1 MRHFVCA
8 GLALILAA
16 AAAAQEIHLPRLRAI
31 AERFSASYNAKD
43 FGAIRDDFGMEVA
56 KALPREQSDAF
67 FRSMMQDHGK
77 ILKLEPPRPQ
87 PPRGAVFLARFEKGS
102 LDLKLH
108 LDEQGKVGGIWFLAP
123 APDIPVPERNR
134 TRLSLPAQG
143 RWKVIWGGDTRE
155 QNQHR
160 EVRDQRFAF
169 DLVGIGED
177 GKTRKG
183 KGADNED
190 FYAFGRE
197 IMAPAEGV
205 VTDVIEGVRDNR
217 PGSMN
222 PGSAVGNAVFIEH
235 RPDEISLLAHFKQGS
250 IRVKPGQKV
259 ARGETLGLC
268 GNSGNS
274 SEPHIHYHLQN
285 AHIPQ
290 DATGIRVFF
299 DGLELE
305 RDGVRV
311 STSDYSPVKDDVI
324 EPQ

>member
-1 MRHFVCA
+1 MRAVA
-8 GLALILAA
+8 AALLAA
-16 AAAAQEIHLPRLRAI
+16 STAAAQEIHLPRLREV
-31 AERFSASYNAKD
+31 AERFTASFNAGD
-43 FGAIRDDFGMEVA
+43 YAAIHSEFGPEIAQ
-56 KALPREQSDAF
+56 ALPREQSDAF
-67 FRSMMQDHGK
+67 FRSMMADHGR
-77 ILKLEPPRPQ
+77 ILTVEPPRPQ
-87 PPRGAVFLARFEKGS
+87 PPRGAVFLLRFEKGS

-108 LDEQGKVGGIWFLAP
+108 LDERGKIDGIWFIPP

-134 TRLSLPAQG
+134 TRLTLPFKG

-155 QNQHR
+155 QNQHH

-177 GKTRKG
+177 GKTRKE

-197 IMAPAEGV
+197 ISAPAEGI

-235 RPDEISLLAHFKQGS
+235 RPDEISVLAHFKLGS
-250 IRVKPGQKV
+250 IRVKPGQRV

-285 AHIPQ
+285 THIPQ

-299 DGLELE
+299 DGLEVE
-305 RDGVRV
+305 RDGVRI
-311 STSDYSPVKDDVI
+311 STRDHSPVRDDVVG
-324 EPQ
+324 PR

>member
-1 MRHFVCA
+1 MRHFICA
-8 GLALILAA
+8 GITLILAA
-16 AAAAQEIHLPRLRAI
+16 AAAAQEMHLPRLRTI
-31 AERFSASYNAKD
+31 AERFAASYNAKD
-43 FGAIRDDFGMEVA
+43 FGAIRDDFGLEVA

-67 FRSMMQDHGK
+67 FRSMMQDQGK

-108 LDEQGKVGGIWFLAP
+108 LDEQGKVGGIWFIPP
-123 APDIPVPERNR
+123 ASDIPVPERNR
-134 TRLSLPAQG
+134 TRLSFPAKG
-143 RWKVIWGGDTRE
+143 RWKVVWGGDTRE
-155 QNQHR
+155 RNQHHDA
-160 EVRDQRFAF
+160 RDQRFAF
-169 DLVGIGED
+169 DLLGVGED
-177 GKTRKG
+177 GGTRR
-183 KGADNED
+183 GAGEGNED
-190 FYAFGRE
+190 FHAFGRE
-197 IMAPAEGV
+197 ISAPAEGI

-222 PGSAVGNAVFIEH
+222 PLSAVGNAVFIEH
-235 RPDEISLLAHFKQGS
+235 SPDEISVLAHFKQGS

-274 SEPHIHYHLQN
+274 SEPHLHYHLQN
-285 AHIPQ
+285 THVPQ

-311 STSDYSPVKDDVI
+311 STRDFSPVRDDVV
-324 EPQ
+324 ESR